1 MNMSRGRLLV
11 LLLKLLKNDVTESPS
26 SNKTFNRNL
35 FSNATFCLVAIGA
48 FLTQMAQFI
57 PNMFLGDYG
66 LTIGVTSRDVSMIFS
81 VFGRAIAR

>member
-1 MNMSRGRLLV
+1 
-11 LLLKLLKNDVTESPS
+11 
-26 SNKTFNRNL
+26 
-35 FSNATFCLVAIGA
+35 
-48 FLTQMAQFI
+48 MAQFI